1 MIYDE
6 LAVADYG
13 YALFFAEL
21 SEYLNII
28 TA

>member
-1 MIYDE
+1 MMYDE
-6 LAVADYG
+6 LSLSDYG
-13 YALFFAEL
+13 YAYFYMEL

>member
-13 YALFFAEL
+13 YAYFYMEL

>member
-13 YALFFAEL
+13 YAYFFAEL
-21 SEYLNII
+21 CNYLNII